1 MVILYII
8 SDRIYLISMNLGVF
22 ALLNLGI
29 MMHSLNIRPVY
40 SHIRHEVLSDIE
52 GIFLMSPDEGISAEY
67 IYITNYQVFCES
79 VRNNPIP
86 DKATI
91 VIADFDDELLQNA
104 DKSLMDD
111 KLDYNLIATDTS
123 LYKLHNMLNRYLISH
138 KNLLLNLHLHSEYGI
153 SNLIKLIGK
162 QMNASIILMDLN
174 FHCISAS
181 TLVSDD
187 TPLKRN
193 FDDHGYLNSKIVTGY
208 FLDEQILKAPI
219 TAKVSDDNMFAYFS
233 PVHVNSEIEGYLL
246 ATSVNEEPY
255 SRDTFYTL
263 GVQLGNCIA
272 SKKENINFKHVSF
285 NSIIQDLTSE
295 ETPDLDALQLRIKQL
310 KIKPKP
316 YMRLVVTEFARRLG
330 YTEDSVL
337 KEAHRIFPNDN
348 MTFHDHYLIV
358 MITGD
363 TSVFPLK
370 YVKDAFELFL
380 KKYDGRAII
389 SRPSSRTRG
398 LRVFYFQ
405 SLHTL
410 KLAWRL
416 NTDPES
422 RSELFSRYCV
432 YHVIDV
438 CSQYISEVDKS
449 SDIIYLCHPGIVE
462 ISRYDRAYNS
472 NLRQVLFTYLLNDRN
487 IAKTSKELFMHRN
500 TTIYKINKI
509 EELIGED
516 LSDGYLRFQL
526 IFSCLLIRFFELGQE
541 KEVQFTSYERTRN
554 KFKDKTMT

>member
-1 MVILYII
+1 M
-8 SDRIYLISMNLGVF
+8 
-22 ALLNLGI
+22 LNLGI
-29 MMHSLNIRPVY
+29 MLHSLNIKPVH
-40 SHIRHEVLSDIE
+40 SHINHDILTDIE
-52 GIFLMSPDEGISAEY
+52 GVFLMSPDEKILSGY
-67 IYITNYQVFCES
+67 IYITTYPVLCETML
-79 VRNNPIP
+79 NNPIP

-91 VIADFDDELLQNA
+91 IIAEFGKELLQNTE
-104 DKSLMDD
+104 KSTLNEQSN
-111 KLDYNLIATDTS
+111 YNLITTDAS
-123 LYKLHNMLNRYLISH
+123 LYKLHNMITQYLITH
-138 KNLLLNLHLHSEYGI
+138 KNTVRNLHLHSDYGI
-153 SNLIKLIGK
+153 SSLIKLIGK
-162 QMNASIILMDLN
+162 QMNASIILMDID

-181 TLVSDD
+181 TLMSDVN
-187 TPLKRN
+187 PLKRN
-193 FDDHGYLNSKIVTGY
+193 FDDHGYLNGKTVVGY
-208 FLDEQILKAPI
+208 FQDDQILKASI
-219 TAKVSDDNMFAYFS
+219 TARCSEDCLYSYFS
-233 PVHVNSEIEGYLL
+233 PILVNNEIEGYLL
-246 ATSVNEEPY
+246 ATSVYEDTE

-263 GVQLGNCIA
+263 GIQLGNCIA
-272 SKKENINFKHVSF
+272 SKKENSNFKHVSF
-285 NSIIQDLTSE
+285 NSIIQDLTAE
-295 ETPDLDALQLRIKQL
+295 DTPDLDALQLRIRQL
-310 KIKPKP
+310 RIKPKP
-316 YMRLVVTEFARRLG
+316 YMRLIVTEFARRLG
-330 YTEDSVL
+330 QSEDSVL

-348 MTFHDHYLIV
+348 ITFHDHYLIV

-370 YVKDAFELFL
+370 YDKDAFELFL
-380 KKYDGRAII
+380 RKYDGRAII
-389 SRPSSRTRG
+389 SRPSSRTKG

-416 NTDPES
+416 NTDPET

-438 CSQYISEVDKS
+438 CSQYISEVDTS

-472 NLRQVLFTYLLNDRN
+472 NLREVLFTYLLNDRN

-500 TTIYKINKI
+500 TAIYKINKI

-554 KFKDKTMT
+554 KIKDKTLI